1 MLDAITLHTDSS
13 VPINHS
19 LDITNTSVMWPKL
32 QNKSG
37 VDLKKGFASLLTNY
51 YGIDPVS
58 RLHIDSKTNTKG
70 TNQ

>member
-1 MLDAITLHTDSS
+1 
-13 VPINHS
+13 
-19 LDITNTSVMWPKL
+19 MWPKL

-58 RLHIDSKTNTKG
+58 RLPIDRKTNTKG
-70 TNQ
+70 TNQYRNSQIFWYIC